1 MRVAKY
7 KFDIGDESPMETL
20 TPSRTAQGAAMHRAA
35 HQLFDTPPLFIDPLA
50 VRIIGPEAEE
60 ELREGTD
67 WHARDKAGGLRAFI
81 AMRSRFAED
90 GLASAVARGVRQY
103 VLLGAGLDTFAY
115 RASDDFS
122 GVTIF
127 EIDHPATQAWKRAR
141 LEEFAIPIPSNVIY
155 APVNFESETLR
166 EGLARA
172 GFDFSRPAFFAWLGV
187 TPYLS
192 RDTVMATLKFIVT
205 SMAAGSEIVFDYA
218 QPVEAH
224 DAVQRASFEAMAERV
239 AAAGEPFK
247 SFFEPAEL
255 TRELCAM
262 GYSAVDDFDATALN
276 PRYFANRADGLK
288 LRGRAHVL
296 KARV

>member
-1 MRVAKY
+1 MTAE
-7 KFDIGDESPMETL
+7 ILAQGLMEAL

-35 HQLFDTPPLFIDPLA
+35 HQLLDTPPIFEDPLA
-50 VRIIGPEAEE
+50 VRIIGPEAEQ
-60 ELREGTD
+60 ELRGGTD
-67 WHARDKAGGLRAFI
+67 WHARDRAGGLRAFI
-81 AMRSRFAED
+81 AMRSRLAED
-90 GLASAVARGVRQY
+90 GLSSAVARGIRQY

-115 RASDDFS
+115 RAGDGFS

-141 LEEFAIPIPSNVIY
+141 LEELAIPIPSNVVY

-172 GFDFSRPAFFAWLGV
+172 GFNFSRPAFFAWLGV

-192 RDTVMATLKFIVT
+192 RDAVMETLKFIAL
-205 SMAAGSEIVFDYA
+205 SMAEGSEIMFDYA
-218 QPVEAH
+218 QPVEAL
-224 DAVQRASFEAMAERV
+224 DASQRANFEAMAERV

-247 SFFEPAEL
+247 SFFEPDTLVRDLRAL
-255 TRELCAM
+255 
-262 GYSAVDDFDATALN
+262 GFSAVEDFDASTLN
-276 PRYFANRADGLK
+276 PRYFANRIDGLK
-288 LRGRAHVL
+288 LRGRAHLL

>member
-1 MRVAKY
+1 
-7 KFDIGDESPMETL
+7 MEAL

-35 HQLFDTPPLFIDPLA
+35 HQLVDAPPVSSDPLA
-50 VRIIGPEAEE
+50 VRIIGPEAAE
-60 ELREGTD
+60 ELRNGSD
-67 WHARDKAGGLRAFI
+67 WRAGDRVGGLRAFI
-81 AMRSRFAED
+81 AMRSRFAEE
-90 GLASAVARGVRQY
+90 GLAEAVSRGVRQY

-115 RASDDFS
+115 RAGESFS
-122 GVTIF
+122 GLTIF

-141 LEEFAIPIPSNVIY
+141 LAEVGISAPANLVY
-155 APVNFESETLR
+155 APVNFESETLAD
-166 EGLARA
+166 GLARA

-192 RDTVMATLKFIVT
+192 HATVMETLKYIVT
-205 SMAAGSEIVFDYA
+205 STAAGSEIVFDYT
-218 QPVEAH
+218 QPVEAL
-224 DAVQRASFEAMAERV
+224 DAAQRANFEAMAERV

-247 SFFEPAEL
+247 SSFDPAAL
-255 TRELCAM
+255 ARDLSAL
-262 GYSAVDDFDATALN
+262 GFSAVEDFDANALN